1 MGLEVGRKLLPGS
14 HNFVGTVNDFIVVVP
29 SRQNFRH
36 IRGRITGHLGNS
48 FLITPSAFAVDDVHF
63 VPVGHLGFF
72 GCV

>member
-1 MGLEVGRKLLPGS
+1 VGLEVGRKLLPGS
-14 HNFVGTVNDFIVVVP
+14 HNFVGAVNDFIVVVP

-63 VPVGHLGFF
+63 VLVGHLGFF